1 MKSRFLMFAL
11 AGLLCVGQALARVNV
26 NTATAEELQTLNG
39 IGPVRAQLIIDFRRE
54 NGPFKSI
61 DDLRKIPEL
70 RGSVAEGLKGRIT
83 YTGPTKISGAE
94 TDNKSESR
102 KAERAS
108 PTSPS
113 VPPAKL
119 KALPPPKTVAKPLAK
134 PVDEA
139 AQPAAPAPTNT
150 AKPAGPASPARP
162 AMPGKPASESK
173 SVATAQP
180 ADEKSPAALAP
191 ARPAMPGK
199 PAGPASVPTKAAV
212 PEAKPAAPSV
222 APAKPASPVAKPA
235 GPAMPGAPAKPASPA
250 QPAAY

>member
-11 AGLLCVGQALARVNV
+11 AGLLCVGQAMARVNV
-26 NTATAEELQTLNG
+26 NTATAEELQSLNG
-39 IGPVRAQLIIDFRRE
+39 IGPVRAQLIIDYRRE

-108 PTSPS
+108 PASPS
-113 VPPAKL
+113 VQPAKL
-119 KALPPPKTVAKPLAK
+119 KALPPPKTVAKP
-134 PVDEA
+134 VDEA
-139 AQPAAPAPTNT
+139 AQPVAPAPTNT

-173 SVATAQP
+173 SVATVQP
-180 ADEKSPAALAP
+180 ADEKSPPALAP

-199 PAGPASVPTKAAV
+199 PAGPASVPAKPTG

>member
-70 RGSVAEGLKGRIT
+70 RGAVAEGLKGRIT
-83 YTGPTKISGAE
+83 YTGPTRISGAE

-108 PTSPS
+108 PASPS
-113 VPPAKL
+113 VQPAKP

-150 AKPAGPASPARP
+150 AKPAGPASASARP
-162 AMPGKPASESK
+162 
-173 SVATAQP
+173 
-180 ADEKSPAALAP
+180 
-191 ARPAMPGK
+191 
-199 PAGPASVPTKAAV
+199 AV
-212 PEAKPAAPSV
+212 PEAKPATPSA

-235 GPAMPGAPAKPASPA
+235 GPAMPGAPAKPAAPA
-250 QPAAY
+250 RPAAY

>member
-11 AGLLCVGQALARVNV
+11 AALLCVGQALARVNV

-39 IGPVRAQLIIDFRRE
+39 IGPVRAQLIIDYRRE
-54 NGPFKSI
+54 NGPFKTL

-94 TDNKSESR
+94 PDNKSESR

-108 PTSPS
+108 PASPS
-113 VPPAKL
+113 VQTAKP
-119 KALPPPKTVAKPLAK
+119 KALPPPKSVAKPLAK
-134 PVDEA
+134 PAEQA
-139 AQPAAPAPTNT
+139 AQPAAPAPMNT
-150 AKPAGPASPARP
+150 AKPASPASPARP
-162 AMPGKPASESK
+162 AMPGKSASENK
-173 SVATAQP
+173 PVTAAP
-180 ADEKSPAALAP
+180 SAEDKAPAALSP

-199 PAGPASVPTKAAV
+199 PAGPASVP
-212 PEAKPAAPSV
+212 AKPAASEAKSA

-235 GPAMPGAPAKPASPA
+235 GPAMPGVPAKPASPA
-250 QPAAY
+250 QPVAY